1 MNETLIK
8 NKISLEEAKLL
19 LFETNNEISNLSEKL
34 DDKSNYIDKYG
45 NYIYSTD
52 LILDKNNAAY
62 SSSDG
67 YDYISR
73 YMIKDLWVQ

>member
-1 MNETLIK
+1 MNEKLIK

-19 LFETNNEISNLSEKL
+19 LFKTNSEISKLSETL

-45 NYIYSTD
+45 NYVYSTD
-52 LILDKNNAAY
+52 LILERNNTAY
-62 SSSDG
+62 SSSNG

-73 YMIKDLWVQ
+73 YMF

>member
-19 LFETNNEISNLSEKL
+19 LFKTNSELSNLSAMLEN
-34 DDKSNYIDKYG
+34 KSSYIDKYG
-45 NYIYSTD
+45 NYVYSTD
-52 LILDKNNAAY
+52 FLLEKNNTAY

-73 YMIKDLWVQ
+73 YMIKDL